1 MDILHGCL
9 FPSLLYNTYMNKKE
23 LLQRCRVFEQGYVEV
38 GQLIYD
44 WGNASKGLKETSDAI
59 LAQEK
64 EGTSPPPFYEASAF
78 TYLLSHGLTDAKV
91 LKRLLNKHE
100 ETLDPESKQMLAYVM
115 EHPAYWSCFS
125 VVEALDD
132 DLFTIKDLL
141 SGEIH
146 QLYSTRLLSLEK
158 DPDIGGKHFL
168 TLVYSNGE
176 CLHTAGVLRFNA
188 LPVSDLRFYCSLF
201 HHKADSALNEAM
213 LKDVIN
219 RHYLEFFKLDTI
231 SFAPEAIQGDETLK
245 QMWQPFTLKEFDIA
259 KLGGEWDTVE
269 LGNQIKY
276 NMVEPDETMWSLPKG
291 EFLFSGFL
299 TMEGML
305 VRDVKTGAMGLSTST
320 PTAYTFNTAL
330 LKRSYPNLFLPEKP
344 SVSISIPLAGLL
356 MEMDIG
362 VPWSHFKKIIF
373 TPHKAL
379 KKLLYGEDSYIVPS
393 DDKTF
398 ELTDCPVPS
407 LATQELF
414 FQPLVESDL
423 FVFDD
428 GPTTLSAF
436 NALTGGK
443 FKDEYFEVDLP
454 AFIEDAFVE
463 YFTHETLSYFLANSF
478 FWILFHMGKDWHNA
492 RSYAIEILKLMPG
505 IILHHYEKP
514 EHFISDFSLFT
525 KKILSN
531 RGICSL
537 KARPLT
543 YQIEYGLYD
552 IKGSEAF
559 YSLVEGLKA

>member
-1 MDILHGCL
+1 MDR
-9 FPSLLYNTYMNKKE
+9 KE
-23 LLQRCRVFEQGYVEV
+23 LVRHCKDFEQGYVGV

-44 WGNASKGLKETSDAI
+44 WGIKNRSRKETWKAV
-59 LAQEK
+59 LALEEEDDQ
-64 EGTSPPPFYEASAF
+64 PYLYYEVSAF
-78 TYLLSHGLTDAKV
+78 NYLLSHGLTDAKV

-100 ETLDPESKQMLAYVM
+100 ETLDPESKQVLAHVM
-115 EHPAYWSCFS
+115 EHPAYWSFFS
-125 VVEALDD
+125 VVEVLDD
-132 DLFTIKDLL
+132 DFFTIKDLL

-146 QLYSTRLLSLEK
+146 QLYSTRLLSFAK
-158 DPDIGGKHFL
+158 DPDIEDKHFL

-176 CLHTAGVLRFNA
+176 CLHTAGVIRFNA

-201 HHKADSALNEAM
+201 HHKADTALNATM
-213 LKDVIN
+213 LKDVIKA
-219 RHYLEFFKLDTI
+219 HYLEFFKLDTI
-231 SFAPEAIQGDETLK
+231 SFAPEAIQGDETFK

-320 PTAYTFNTAL
+320 ATAYIFNSAL

-344 SVSISIPLAGLL
+344 SVSISIPLASLL
-356 MEMDIG
+356 MEMDIE

-407 LATQELF
+407 LELQSLF
-414 FQPLVESDL
+414 FQPLEESDL
-423 FVFDD
+423 FVFDE

-443 FKDEYFEVDLP
+443 FKDEYFEVGLP
-454 AFIEDAFVE
+454 TFIEEAFVE
-463 YFTHETLSYFLANSF
+463 YFTHETLSYVLANSF
-478 FWILFHMGKDWHNA
+478 FWILFHTGKDWLNA
-492 RSYAIEILKLMPG
+492 RSYAIEMLKLMPG

-525 KKILSN
+525 KKILST
-531 RGICSL
+531 RGMCSL
-537 KARPLT
+537 KARPLP

-559 YSLVEGLKA
+559 YSLVEGVNA